1 MASTNSWVKLGLLSE
16 ETTDFSDYRKDIGL
30 YRAILDE
37 EIVYIGK
44 ATELHN
50 GGFCKRLRDYTRNS
64 DSSRD
69 YPTGRMMFQH
79 KDKLQI
85 EILIFER
92 KDELVPDINALE
104 KQLIKQHKPKWNV
117 QLSNRKNRKPNMLE
131 KTMVLIALLYFC
143 TISNVSMSIVDA
155 RALEAIT
162 LQGTPFDIPN
172 SKDDIIKKCLSSVS
186 NLVPEFIKR
195 HSLCEESSF
204 RVREEHTTIYLATYG
219 NIRIDDNHVLQA
231 TIDRRNDS
239 LVQVFVRG
247 STIEMLGL
255 ASLLSDKYGKPLVKT
270 TFVQNQL
277 GREFEKKT
285 FEWSDHL
292 GTQITV
298 ESIFDKINDGAL
310 FIKSAAFLKNE
321 REEELQQIERF
332 NELKG
337 NL

>member
-1 MASTNSWVKLGLLSE
+1 MTSTNSWLKLGLLSE
-16 ETTDFSDYRKDIGL
+16 ETTDFSNYRKDIGL

-64 DSSRD
+64 DSSRN
-69 YPTGRMMFQH
+69 YPTGRMMYQY

-92 KDELVPDINALE
+92 KDEFVPDINALE
-104 KQLIKQHKPKWNV
+104 KQLIQQYKPKWNNK
-117 QLSNRKNRKPNMLE
+117 LSNRKNRKPNILE
-131 KTMVLIALLYFC
+131 KTMILVAALYFC

-155 RALEAIT
+155 KTLEAIT
-162 LQGTPFDIPN
+162 LQGTPFDMPN
-172 SKDDIIKKCLSSVS
+172 SKGDVIKKCLSSVS
-186 NLVPEFIKR
+186 NEFIK
-195 HSLCEESSF
+195 HYGLCKESSF
-204 RVREEHTTIYLATYG
+204 RVREKYTTINLATYG
-219 NIRIDDNHVLQA
+219 NISMDNNHVLWA
-231 TIDRRNDS
+231 EIDRRNDS
-239 LVQVFVRG
+239 LVEVFVKG

-270 TFVQNQL
+270 TFVRNQL
-277 GREFEKKT
+277 GSEFEKKT
-285 FEWSDHL
+285 FEWVDHL

-298 ESIFDKINDGAL
+298 ESIFDKIDVGAL
-310 FIKSAAFLKNE
+310 YIKSAIFLKNE
-321 REEELQQIERF
+321 REEEFQQIER
-332 NELKG
+332 LKG